1 MQCTLLYNL
10 GVAFTRKAQRRY
22 LQMGHHEED
31 FGYARSCM
39 EQARWCFARLQKEKS
54 KLSLQAE
61 KIDCEFTDEALGMF
75 INICD
80 AQT

>member
-1 MQCTLLYNL
+1 
-10 GVAFTRKAQRRY
+10 
-22 LQMGHHEED
+22 MGHHEED

>member
-1 MQCTLLYNL
+1 
-10 GVAFTRKAQRRY
+10 
-22 LQMGHHEED
+22 MGKLED
-31 FGYARSCM
+31 DLVYARSCM

-61 KIDCEFTDEALGMF
+61 KLECEFTDEALDMF